1 MTGRRCLHS
10 DSALN
15 ARKNIPSKTQIWKKV
30 QRNCTYTFTK
40 LWNNVQFLC
49 CYHLISLPRV
59 HTCWPDLPLVA
70 ERAFH
75 CRRTSSSSL
84 LPDPESPPP
93 LSNSASLE
101 QQQPPLHKS
110 AFLQLPTAR
119 NSWPRRVQIW
129 RGWQKEKL
137 GVAWCQ
143 LSVQPEHSFI
153 LSLYFLLSCP
163 TFFPSSGNGNYSSY
177 ISANWRSTWQP
188 DGQMANSSKQDRE
201 RLSEAEE
208 KKKKKHVWGRTER
221 TVNTE
226 KKRLLWWERR
236 SWRCYSSAVIYH
248 QLCCRLVN
256 RKCQGQSEESTCKG
270 LRQRQSCV
278 LHPPATARASSP
290 NLTWNTATGFSA
302 AT

>member
-30 QRNCTYTFTK
+30 QHNCTYTFTK

-49 CYHLISLPRV
+49 CYLLISLPRV

-129 RGWQKEKL
+129 RGWQREREVRSGL
-137 GVAWCQ
+137 MPAQCSARTF
-143 LSVQPEHSFI
+143 LHSFSLFSPV
-153 LSLYFLLSCP
+153 LSYFLSI
-163 TFFPSSGNGNYSSY
+163 F
-177 ISANWRSTWQP
+177 R
-188 DGQMANSSKQDRE
+188 
-201 RLSEAEE
+201 
-208 KKKKKHVWGRTER
+208 
-221 TVNTE
+221 
-226 KKRLLWWERR
+226 
-236 SWRCYSSAVIYH
+236 
-248 QLCCRLVN
+248 
-256 RKCQGQSEESTCKG
+256 
-270 LRQRQSCV
+270 
-278 LHPPATARASSP
+278 
-290 NLTWNTATGFSA
+290 
-302 AT
+302 